1 MDETCNMLNRFP
13 QISFIAMLSISCQFA
28 VAQNIA
34 VWPTGQEGFKNVDIE
49 QSTIL
54 QGNAPLLN
62 ITRDTEERDFA
73 GKIVKDALQYNLG
86 MQFTPVK
93 GLDLRAEAWGLQ
105 INEMPAGAAAT
116 SSKPRL
122 YIENSSV
129 SEFNIDNPL
138 LGTNVESSGID
149 LGASYVWDTNRF
161 GQFKLST
168 KATFVDKFEN
178 QGGIADLQS
187 SELNSIDANA
197 INPELQSSLMLT
209 WQLGNHSAS
218 AITNY
223 FDSYK
228 DISELDIEEINDL
241 VDNITTIDLQYGF
254 SIKTGTRDRAIVE
267 FGIRNIFDE
276 KTQQLLN
283 SSKRILDQNGR
294 VAYGSI
300 KYQF

>member
-1 MDETCNMLNRFP
+1 MFNRVPHF
-13 QISFIAMLSISCQFA
+13 SCIALLSISCQFA
-28 VAQNIA
+28 VAQNIG
-34 VWPTGQEGFKNVDIE
+34 VWPAGQKYFESFGIE
-49 QSTIL
+49 QSVS
-54 QGNAPLLN
+54 APGDLPLVN
-62 ITRDTEERDFA
+62 ITREAQEKDFA
-73 GKIVKDALQYNLG
+73 GAIVKDALQYNLG
-86 MQFTPVK
+86 MQITPVK

-105 INEMPAGAAAT
+105 VNEMPAGAAA
-116 SSKPRL
+116 SSGKPRL

-129 SEFNIDNPL
+129 NEFNVENPL

-149 LGASYVWDTNRF
+149 LGASYVWDTSRF

-168 KATFVDKFEN
+168 KATIVDQFEN
-178 QGGIADLQS
+178 RGGIADLQS
-187 SELNSIDANA
+187 SELNALDTKAM
-197 INPELQSSLMLT
+197 NPELQSSLMLT
-209 WQLGNHSAS
+209 WQLGNHSAT

-276 KTQQLLN
+276 KTQQLIN
-283 SSKRILDQNGR
+283 SSRRILDQNGR

>member
-1 MDETCNMLNRFP
+1 MLNRIP
-13 QISFIAMLSISCQFA
+13 QIALIAMVSCSYQFA
-28 VAQNIA
+28 VAQNGSI
-34 VWPTGQEGFKNVDIE
+34 WPAGDAGFKNFGIE
-49 QSTIL
+49 QSPSL

-62 ITRDTEERDFA
+62 ITRTSEERDFA
-73 GKIVKDALQYNLG
+73 GTVVKDALQYNLG
-86 MQFTPVK
+86 MQFTPVT

-116 SSKPRL
+116 SSMPRL
-122 YIENSSV
+122 YIENSSIN
-129 SEFNIDNPL
+129 EFNIDNPL
-138 LGTNVESSGID
+138 LGTNVETNGID
-149 LGASYVWDTNRF
+149 LGASYIWDTNRF

-168 KATFVDKFEN
+168 KATYVDQFEN
-178 QGGIADLQS
+178 KGGIVDLQS
-187 SELNSIDANA
+187 SELNTIDNQI

-209 WQLGNHSAS
+209 WQLGNHSAT

>member
-1 MDETCNMLNRFP
+1 
-13 QISFIAMLSISCQFA
+13 MLSISCQVAVGQDFA
-28 VAQNIA
+28 I
-34 VWPTGQEGFKNVDIE
+34 WPAGQEGFKNVGIE

-62 ITRDTEERDFA
+62 IARNTEERDFA
-73 GKIVKDALQYNLG
+73 GTIVKDALQYNLG

-187 SELNSIDANA
+187 SELNSIDAKA

-209 WQLGNHSAS
+209 WQLGNHSAA

>member
-1 MDETCNMLNRFP
+1 
-13 QISFIAMLSISCQFA
+13 MLSVSCQQA

-34 VWPTGQEGFKNVDIE
+34 VWPAGQEGFKNFGIQ
-49 QSTIL
+49 QSASL
-54 QGNAPLLN
+54 QGKVPFMH
-62 ITRDTEERDFA
+62 ITRETEETDFA
-73 GKIVKDALQYNLG
+73 GAVVKDALQYNLG

-105 INEMPAGAAAT
+105 VNEMPAGAAAT
-116 SSKPRL
+116 SSNPRL
-122 YIENSSV
+122 YIENSAV
-129 SEFNIDNPL
+129 NEFNIDNPL

-149 LGASYVWDTNRF
+149 FGASYVWDTNRF

-168 KATFVDKFEN
+168 KATFVDQFEN
-178 QGGIADLQS
+178 QGGIAVLQS
-187 SELNSIDANA
+187 SELNTIDTKA

-209 WQLGNHSAS
+209 WQLGNHSAT

-254 SIKTGTRDRAIVE
+254 SIKTGARDRAIVE

-283 SSKRILDQNGR
+283 SSRRVLDQNGR